1 MTSIFRKLNQKR
13 HWDGVQWLSA
23 GDVQSE
29 AIKCL
34 RTLENELSVYVLE
47 KPEVQMDRVVA
58 ALALTRDSVAHLDL
72 AIVPEALLDTCE
84 IERVRTKANTPDS
97 LVNEWHLDLVELTV
111 CKIAIFASSI
121 KNKGKIQRYCE
132 SRVEMA
138 IQQSLATDF
147 IAVEKINEK
156 MIQSLERH
164 GISIPASHH
173 SSN

>member
-1 MTSIFRKLNQKR
+1 MTFIFRKLNQKR
-13 HWDGVQWLSA
+13 HWDGAQWLSV
-23 GDVQSE
+23 GDVQSDVT
-29 AIKCL
+29 KCL
-34 RTLENELSVYVLE
+34 RTEKNTLSVYVLE

-84 IERVRTKANTPDS
+84 IKRVRVKANTPDS

-111 CKIAIFASSI
+111 CKIAKFASSI
-121 KNKGKIQRYCE
+121 KNKGEIQRIFE
-132 SRVEMA
+132 SNVEVA

-156 MIQSLERH
+156 MIQSLGRH
-164 GISIPASHH
+164 GISISA
-173 SSN
+173 